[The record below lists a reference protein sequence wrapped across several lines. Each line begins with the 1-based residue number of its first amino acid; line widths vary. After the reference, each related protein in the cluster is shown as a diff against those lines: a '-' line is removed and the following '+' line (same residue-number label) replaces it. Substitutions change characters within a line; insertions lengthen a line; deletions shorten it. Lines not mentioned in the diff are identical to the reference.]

1 MELMESLLKLNQV
14 DAQVRGLRS
23 RLQSAQRYLDA
34 QTGQLEDLNQQL
46 QELETRRKHMQ
57 AAIANHE
64 SEMAA
69 IDERIEK
76 LRDELNN
83 SVTNKQYSAVLTELN
98 TIKANRSEIETQE
111 LGELELVES
120 VEVEITTIQSHI
132 EERAK
137 VRDLADAQLK
147 ERKSDIGQ
155 RLGELETEREQAADD
170 VPGKALDI
178 FDELVDIYDGEAM
191 ATIEEVSIRHREYA
205 CGACNIQL
213 PFETVS
219 VLMGG
224 VSTVVR
230 CTACTRILYLQD
242 EVRGA
247 LVKK

>member
-1 MELMESLLKLNQV
+1 MELMESLLKLSQV

-23 RLQSAQRYLDA
+23 RLQSAQRYLDT
-34 QTGQLEDLNQQL
+34 QTRQLGDLNQQL
-46 QELETRRKHMQ
+46 QELQTRRKHMQ
-57 AAIANHE
+57 ATIANHE
-64 SEMAA
+64 SEMAT

-76 LRDELNN
+76 LRDELNS

-111 LGELELVES
+111 IGELELVES
-120 VEVEITTIQSHI
+120 VEAEIKTIQSHI
-132 EERAK
+132 EERSK
-137 VRDLADAQLK
+137 MRDLAAVQLK
-147 ERKSDIGQ
+147 ECESEIGQ
-155 RLGELETEREQAADD
+155 RLVELETEREQAADD
-170 VPGKALDI
+170 VPMKALDI
-178 FDELVDIYDGEAM
+178 FDTLADIYEGEAM
-191 ATIEEVSIRHREYA
+191 ASIKEVSFRHREYA

>member
-23 RLQSAQRYLDA
+23 RLQSAQQYLDA

-46 QELETRRKHMQ
+46 QELVTRRKHMQ
-57 AAIANHE
+57 ATIANHE
-64 SEMAA
+64 SEMAT

-111 LGELELVES
+111 LGELELVDS
-120 VEVEITTIQSHI
+120 VEEEITTIQSHI

-137 VRDLADAQLK
+137 VRDLAEAQLK
-147 ERKSDIGQ
+147 ERESEIGQ
-155 RLGELETEREQAADD
+155 RLGELETEREQAAGD
-170 VPGKALDI
+170 VPGEALDI
-178 FDELVDIYDGEAM
+178 FDNLAEIYDGEAM
-191 ATIEEVSIRHREYA
+191 ATIEEVSLRHREYA

>member
-1 MELMESLLKLNQV
+1 MELMESLLKLSQV

-23 RLQSAQRYLDA
+23 RLQSAQRYLDT
-34 QTGQLEDLNQQL
+34 QTRQLGDLNQQL
-46 QELETRRKHMQ
+46 QELQTRRKHMQ
-57 AAIANHE
+57 ATIANHE
-64 SEMAA
+64 SEMAT

-76 LRDELNN
+76 LRDELNS

-111 LGELELVES
+111 IGELELVES
-120 VEVEITTIQSHI
+120 VETEIKTIQSQF
-132 EERAK
+132 EERSK
-137 VRDLADAQLK
+137 MRDLAEAQLK
-147 ERKSDIGQ
+147 ERESEIGQ

-170 VPGKALDI
+170 VPMKALDI
-178 FDELVDIYDGEAM
+178 FDTLADIYDGEAM
-191 ATIEEVSIRHREYA
+191 ATIDEVSLRHREYA

>member
-1 MELMESLLKLNQV
+1 MDLMESLLKLNLV
-14 DAQVRGLRS
+14 DAQVRGLRN
-23 RLQSAQRYLDA
+23 RLQSARRYLDA
-34 QTGQLEDLNQQL
+34 QTRQLDDLNQQH
-46 QELETRRKHMQ
+46 QELTTRKKQMQ
-57 AAIANHE
+57 ATIANHE
-64 SEMAA
+64 SEMAT

-76 LRDELNN
+76 LRDELNS

-111 LGELELVES
+111 IGELEFVES
-120 VEVEITTIQSHI
+120 VEAEIKTIQSHI
-132 EERAK
+132 EERSK
-137 VRDLADAQLK
+137 MRDLAEAQLK
-147 ERKSDIGQ
+147 ERESEIGQ
-155 RLGELETEREQAADD
+155 RLVELETEREQAADD
-170 VPGKALDI
+170 VPMKALDI
-178 FDELVDIYDGEAM
+178 FDTLADIYDGEAM
-191 ATIEEVSIRHREYA
+191 TTIEEVSSRHREYA